1 MIRMS
6 RAWPARATARVA
18 RDRPRAATRVGR
30 TRDPKRPR
38 KDMYLAFLWPVSS
51 KLKLSIS
58 LLDTLHKLMQTVGL
72 VAE

>member
-1 MIRMS
+1 MAGARD
-6 RAWPARATARVA
+6 RARLA

-30 TRDPKRPR
+30 ARDPRRPR
-38 KDMYLAFLWPVSS
+38 KDMYFAFLWPVSS

-58 LLDTLHKLMQTVGL
+58 LLDTLDKLMQTVGL